1 MLQIYVERRTKMIR
15 TRVKWISAFIF
26 TMLGLIVLAGCST
39 SSAKESESITL
50 NFGSMDGP
58 PHVQNA
64 VTFPAFAEEVEQL
77 TNSRVDF
84 RMYMGGALG
93 GPNETLDNIVT
104 GLMDVGRGIHGYNA
118 GKYPVQSV
126 LNLPFMAEG
135 TGEELS
141 IVAQKLYDTF
151 PEIQDEY
158 WDVKPLWIHAA
169 DPYAII
175 TKGKAVRSFEDVKGL
190 RLRTPS
196 EEGSQMLEAWGATPV
211 SMGAPDIYDAIQKG
225 VIDGGVLPIAA
236 IKDFNLTDLV
246 DYVTIGYFN
255 TNLFYVSMNENSW
268 EKFTTDEQKLLEE
281 ELLGLPMA
289 ALAGRTFDEQK
300 EKAEEEAKAAGVEF
314 IELPEEELNKFKD
327 ASKHVAENWINRMEE
342 RGIPGQKI
350 YDEAIR
356 LIEETN
362 Q

>member
-1 MLQIYVERRTKMIR
+1 MIR

-196 EEGSQMLEAWGATPV
+196 EEGS
-211 SMGAPDIYDAIQKG
+211 
-225 VIDGGVLPIAA
+225 
-236 IKDFNLTDLV
+236 
-246 DYVTIGYFN
+246 
-255 TNLFYVSMNENSW
+255 
-268 EKFTTDEQKLLEE
+268 
-281 ELLGLPMA
+281 
-289 ALAGRTFDEQK
+289 
-300 EKAEEEAKAAGVEF
+300 
-314 IELPEEELNKFKD
+314 
-327 ASKHVAENWINRMEE
+327 
-342 RGIPGQKI
+342 
-350 YDEAIR
+350 
-356 LIEETN
+356 
-362 Q
+362 